1 MSLVIESIQNPKVKQ
16 VLRWREKPASRRKE
30 GVCLVEGAREVERAL
45 RSGWDMTACFVREG
59 VDFGF

>member
-45 RSGWDMTACFVREG
+45 RSG
-59 VDFGF
+59 